1 MRDEL
6 QPVVRQ
12 VVELLV
18 TKRYYE
24 LEAVTGGVR
33 LSAAEIQAGIQEYGR
48 RLVGPP
54 EEAYGLMHA
63 VRVVVAEHETW
74 FVSMPLWTEEEGR
87 SDLAVEMTV
96 IFQDEATRIELDG
109 ILVP

>member
-1 MRDEL
+1 
-6 QPVVRQ
+6 
-12 VVELLV
+12 
-18 TKRYYE
+18 
-24 LEAVTGGVR
+24 
-33 LSAAEIQAGIQEYGR
+33 
-48 RLVGPP
+48 
-54 EEAYGLMHA
+54 MHA